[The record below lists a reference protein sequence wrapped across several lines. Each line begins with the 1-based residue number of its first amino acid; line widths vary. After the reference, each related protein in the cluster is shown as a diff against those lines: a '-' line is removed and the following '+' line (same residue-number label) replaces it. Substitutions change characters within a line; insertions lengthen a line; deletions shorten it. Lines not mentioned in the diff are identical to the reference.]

1 MSQRGGELYLWINGL
16 LYLVFGLWC
25 AIDPVWTSQAV
36 GFHLPGNQGLAE
48 FVAVYGGLEFGVGV
62 FFLLA
67 ARTSS
72 LRYAGLLFGTCFY
85 LGIFTFRTFQIAQI
99 GFDIGAGLNFYIA
112 EAVFA
117 AWSVLL
123 LKRHRNT

>member
-123 LKRHRNT
+123 LKRHRSA